1 MRGPRLLPKNLS
13 YSLSRHCRSVYAGQ
27 PKIEMED
34 PGRSR
39 LMQFAFWRVEK
50 LTLRARRFGSMSL
63 WAPSVTIF
71 AFALV
76 SSSLTLGAQPR
87 KTVRDGVYT
96 GEQAKRG
103 QAIYMDRCSPCHGE
117 TLEGDIA
124 PALAGND
131 FIGDWDKQPLSDLAS
146 KIQNTMPAN
155 DPGRLTRPQT
165 ADIVAYI
172 LQVGKFPV
180 GRAELAA
187 DEAVLK
193 QITWPAGSVAQPT
206 QVTPTLAQALSSRPV
221 GNLSQVMRG
230 ILFPSSNLIFDVQTV
245 DPSVPQKNGA
255 ADAGATVAFGNMF
268 AGWQRVE
275 NAAVALEE
283 SAYAIMMPGRRCENG
298 KPVPVQQPDWVKYT
312 QALAEAGRATY
323 KAAQSR
329 DRDAVI
335 EVTNQVADACL
346 NCHVAYRDKPGGK
359 AVRCVP

>member
-1 MRGPRLLPKNLS
+1 
-13 YSLSRHCRSVYAGQ
+13 
-27 PKIEMED
+27 
-34 PGRSR
+34 
-39 LMQFAFWRVEK
+39 MQFAFWRIAT
-50 LTLRARRFGSMSL
+50 LRLRARPFRL
-63 WAPSVTIF
+63 VPVWALSVAAF

-76 SSSLTLGAQPR
+76 NSPVTLRAQPG

-96 GEQAKRG
+96 DEQAKRG
-103 QAIYMDRCSPCHGE
+103 QAIYMDRCSPCHGA
-117 TLEGDIA
+117 TLAGDVA
-124 PALAGND
+124 PPLAGND
-131 FIGDWDKQPLSDLAS
+131 FIGDWDTQPLSDLIG

-155 DPGRLTRPQT
+155 DPGKLTRPQT
-165 ADIVAYI
+165 ADIVAYL
-172 LQVGKFPV
+172 LQVGKFPA
-180 GRAELAA
+180 GRAELSA

-193 QITWPAGSVAQPT
+193 QITWPAGSVAPPKQGAPT
-206 QVTPTLAQALSSRPV
+206 PAQALSSRPL

-268 AGWQRVE
+268 AGWQQVE

-283 SAYAIMMPGRRCENG
+283 SARAIMMPGRRCENG
-298 KPVPVQQPDWVKYT
+298 KPVPVQRADWAQYT
-312 QALAEAGRATY
+312 QALEEAARATY

-346 NCHVAYRDKPGGK
+346 NCHVAYRDAPGGK
-359 AVRCVP
+359 AARCVP